1 MMRRRQLS
9 RSLVSTV
16 AALFLTALVVVPLYG
31 WGISGHQLVTYNA
44 VELLPAGLKGFFEA
58 NLASIEAFSN
68 EPDLLSARDA
78 TEGPNHYF
86 DLDAFDSPP
95 FEKIPSD
102 EKAFVE
108 KFGRDALKK
117 GRLPW
122 AVGERYRALV
132 DAFAKK
138 DLQRALKEAGYLSH
152 YAADSTMPL
161 HATVNYKGQ
170 LSGNV
175 IFKGDSPARHVH
187 ARFEIGMIDAHLGK
201 LQEALSK
208 RELKVRAVKDPAAMT
223 FEALKKAYPLANDIL
238 KADRA
243 LLVRGDL
250 LSREYYSG
258 LYEKTGHIAEEGLAG
273 AVELV
278 ASYWISAWKEAGSP
292 RLPVVEVVLSKPPA
306 EALSTT
312 GRGVK
317 KSEGASE

>member
-1 MMRRRQLS
+1 MRRRQLH
-9 RSLVSTV
+9 RFFIATL

-31 WGISGHQLVTYNA
+31 WGISGHHLVTYNA

-78 TEGPNHYF
+78 AEGPNHYF

-138 DLQRALKEAGYLSH
+138 DLQRTLKEAGYLSH

-161 HATVNYKGQ
+161 HSTVNYKGQ

-175 IFKGDSPARHVH
+175 IFKEDSPARHVH
-187 ARFEIGMIDAHLGK
+187 VRFEIGMIDAHLGK
-201 LQEALSK
+201 LQKALSK
-208 RELKVRAVKDPAAMT
+208 RELKARPVSDPSGLTMKT
-223 FEALKKAYPLANDIL
+223 LKASYPLANDIL

-243 LLVRGDL
+243 LLAPGQPL
-250 LSREYYSG
+250 TGEYYSG
-258 LYEKTGHIAEEGLAG
+258 LYEKTGHIAEEGLAE

-292 RLPVVEVVLSKPPA
+292 RFPADEVVLSKPPA

-312 GRGVK
+312 GRGDK
-317 KSEGASE
+317 KSEGESE